1 MLLYAHDRTHGWS
14 SDLDRLFIQATR
26 LRHHHRRLCTRK
38 RRRFSVRSK
47 SIPQRIP
54 GVSVRVTQ
62 SGQEEKNSDNWRF
75 AVSFCGKSVKSP
87 ALMNE
92 LVDRQIC
99 ALFILSRKTCTLSG
113 SKRAALILYFI
124 PWFLTKQFRTVWDFQ
139 RHIFPNVHLLFPS
152 MFFKDTSSINS
163 KTRTF
168 SYKNE

>member
-62 SGQEEKNSDNWRF
+62 SGWGGKNSDNWRF
-75 AVSFCGKSVKSP
+75 AVSFCSKSVKS

-92 LVDRQIC
+92 LVDRQFC

-113 SKRAALILYFI
+113 SKHAALILYFI
-124 PWFLTKQFRTVWDFQ
+124 PWSLTEQFRMLWDFQ
-139 RHIFPNVHLLFPS
+139 KYIFPNVHFYYCFRRCL
-152 MFFKDTSSINS
+152 
-163 KTRTF
+163 
-168 SYKNE
+168 